1 MVCQGTSA
9 RDERIRI
16 ASFTCLHEI
25 AANYYSKLP
34 PYMGEMFN
42 ISVKAINEDSEEVG
56 LQAVEF
62 WSTLCDIELDL
73 ADEDDPAEVRA
84 GSSAERNWETLQQ
97 KLPFVHTQQ
106 GCCSGLRWH
115 ACWRR

>member
-25 AANYYSKLP
+25 AANYYAKLP
-34 PYMGEMFN
+34 AYMGEIFN

-73 ADEDDPAEVRA
+73 QDEDDPTEVSWYCCCRKVA
-84 GSSAERNWETLQQ
+84 SAC
-97 KLPFVHTQQ
+97 
-106 GCCSGLRWH
+106 GCC
-115 ACWRR
+115 CF

>member
-1 MVCQGTSA
+1 MLNILQMVCQGTSA

-25 AANYYSKLP
+25 AANYYAKLP
-34 PYMGEMFN
+34 PYMGEVFN

-73 ADEDDPAEVRA
+73 ADEDDPAEVRTA
-84 GSSAERNWETLQQ
+84 GATERGGISRPCQVAQQ
-97 KLPFVHTQQ
+97 I
-106 GCCSGLRWH
+106 LRCLH
-115 ACWRR
+115 G